1 MNFFVPQWQ
10 PIGKVSCSSAEAD
23 RRLTRYACGHISPIP
38 VGDREHYYIKAE
50 KYQMPPLICDFWR
63 LEKSLQKNPAQ
74 YFLNICVGQIKKM
87 GAEYLEIINPRENI
101 WLMEHNLDRPLDS
114 ILKSGINMYT
124 RVGLNINGEL
134 QLNWRVRITF

>member
-1 MNFFVPQWQ
+1 
-10 PIGKVSCSSAEAD
+10 
-23 RRLTRYACGHISPIP
+23 
-38 VGDREHYYIKAE
+38 
-50 KYQMPPLICDFWR
+50 
-63 LEKSLQKNPAQ
+63 
-74 YFLNICVGQIKKM
+74 VGQIKKM

-134 QLNWRVRITF
+134 QLN